1 LADKT
6 DSDIV
11 DEVEKRLDDLFG
23 EGEETPEFEVDS
35 SEIEEAPTLEEDIQD
50 IEDTP
55 LKELKSTV
63 LSIDWEIS
71 DETMNRFLDQVD
83 KLKVTYQDDKIIHM
97 FLQLLGSVGK
107 YIKAK
112 KASADPDVVRLLN
125 SAYAALEKITITKS
139 ITDEERK
146 KLLAIEVDKFKNLK
160 ERLVAK
166 KLTAKEDRAEA
177 SKKNSLA
184 KAPAIPI
191 ADQAEGET
199 KEQISVAAK
208 EAEKP
213 VSDDI
218 PTPRTGE
225 EKGLGLGNMMGLM
238 VLAPL
243 VIIACFNYIY
253 ICQLTS
259 IPSLIDQTLQAT
271 LGMTIEGTKAIV
283 FAISGCLIILI
294 GLIAYLNGNKTS
306 AKIKSLTDVIE
317 KMAAGKTDVD
327 IDVKADGE
335 IGALADD
342 MARMRNKIR

>member
-6 DSDIV
+6 DSGIV
-11 DEVEKRLDDLFG
+11 DEVEKRLDDLFD
-23 EGEETPEFEVDS
+23 EGEETPQFEEDS
-35 SEIEEAPTLEEDIQD
+35 SEIEEAPALEEDFQD

-83 KLKVTYQDDKIIHM
+83 KLKGPYKDDKIIQM

-125 SAYAALEKITITKS
+125 SAYAGLEKVTITQG
-139 ITDEERK
+139 ITDAERK
-146 KLLAIEVDKFKNLK
+146 KILSAEVDKFKNIK

-166 KLTAKEDRAEA
+166 KPTAEEGRVKAPEETVEGRAEDETITEAAVEAKEE
-177 SKKNSLA
+177 KKS
-184 KAPAIPI
+184 
-191 ADQAEGET
+191 
-199 KEQISVAAK
+199 
-208 EAEKP
+208 

-225 EKGLGLGNMMGLM
+225 KKGLGLGNMMGLM

-243 VIIACFNYIY
+243 IIIACFNYIY

-259 IPSLIDQTLQAT
+259 IPSLINQALQSA
-271 LGMTIEGTKAIV
+271 LGMTIEGARATV
-283 FAISGCLIILI
+283 LAISGCLIVLI

-306 AKIKSLTDVIE
+306 AKIKSLTNVIE
-317 KMAAGKTDVD
+317 QMAAGKTDVGID
-327 IDVKADGE
+327 IKAEGE
-335 IGALADD
+335 IGALAEAI
-342 MARMRNKIR
+342 ARMRDKIR